1 MECLILCCILGSA
14 YIVGF
19 KPRYENVAG
28 ILLYTSL
35 ALSVMVWLM
44 GTWERILPAGNL

>member
-1 MECLILCCILGSA
+1 MECLILCCIWGA
-14 YIVGF
+14 ACIVGF
-19 KPRYENVAG
+19 KPRHEKVAN

-35 ALSVMVWLM
+35 ALSVLVWLM